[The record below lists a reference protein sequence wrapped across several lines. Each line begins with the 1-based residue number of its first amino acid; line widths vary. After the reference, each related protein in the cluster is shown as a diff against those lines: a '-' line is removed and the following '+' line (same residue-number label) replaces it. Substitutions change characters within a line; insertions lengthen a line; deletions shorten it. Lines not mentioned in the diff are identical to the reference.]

1 MKRIGMCIWLLVA
14 SLSLGG
20 QTLWPD
26 GTWCV
31 PSGTTPERMLL
42 EERNLWLGST
52 NPAALGGRP
61 MPDYGTTRLGATSE
75 SGAYRRPQQAAEA
88 VSAGF
93 HSDSYLSL
101 KGLHLWGAFDFT
113 QKWHRNRAWADIRD
127 PYNGNPYSAGSA
139 VASRYQEQT
148 VDFHVKASS
157 HRIGRRWWVGA
168 ALDYSTGDFSRSS
181 DPRTRTQSLDLAVR
195 PGIAIELSPRSTVG
209 VNGSYRFA
217 KEKMLKPVC
226 KESDN
231 YDKYPY
237 YAFKGMGEYDE
248 PDLLSFSRRF
258 MANYY
263 GGEAKYRYGSG
274 GFSLIVR
281 ASATVRRDRVEGQN
295 QASPGDYGET
305 IWSGAIK
312 GLLERP
318 QGLHAFELHYVSKTG
333 RANEFLQESVT
344 VQNPNGSFTSYWRT
358 IFSAVKY
365 RTSRDEAGARWRYYR
380 LDGSNGYRWHVGAEL
395 RYGDF
400 ENRYVLPASSLAAS
414 RAGAELSAGMPLVRG
429 AAHQL
434 RASIAAAYAAVPSR
448 SLTVNTAGKSDL
460 QTGVIDPEYAYFGRA
475 LTICG
480 ITVDYDFALRKTSGL
495 RGFVAGAFRLIHAG
509 GAGNRCFAGL
519 SLGILTGYGRYPEAR

>member
-20 QTLWPD
+20 QTLWSD

-31 PSGTTPERMLL
+31 TSGTTPERMLL

-52 NPAALGGRP
+52 NPAALGVRP

-88 VSAGF
+88 LSAGF

-195 PGIAIELSPRSTVG
+195 PGIAVELSPRSTVG

-263 GGEAKYRYGSG
+263 GGEAQYRYGSG

-281 ASATVRRDRVEGQN
+281 RRPFGATASKDRIGRVR
-295 QASPGDYGET
+295 
-305 IWSGAIK
+305 AITAK
-312 GLLERP
+312 
-318 QGLHAFELHYVSKTG
+318 
-333 RANEFLQESVT
+333 
-344 VQNPNGSFTSYWRT
+344 
-358 IFSAVKY
+358 
-365 RTSRDEAGARWRYYR
+365 
-380 LDGSNGYRWHVGAEL
+380 
-395 RYGDF
+395 RYG
-400 ENRYVLPASSLAAS
+400 
-414 RAGAELSAGMPLVRG
+414 
-429 AAHQL
+429 
-434 RASIAAAYAAVPSR
+434 
-448 SLTVNTAGKSDL
+448 
-460 QTGVIDPEYAYFGRA
+460 
-475 LTICG
+475 
-480 ITVDYDFALRKTSGL
+480 
-495 RGFVAGAFRLIHAG
+495 
-509 GAGNRCFAGL
+509 AGL
-519 SLGILTGYGRYPEAR
+519 SKACWNARRGFMRSNCTMSRRRAGPTSSYKNRSPYKIPTVHLRATGERFLARSNTGLRATKRAPGGVITGWTAVTATGGMSVPNYGTAILKIVTCCPRLHWPRRVPAPNYRPVCRSFAARRTSSGQI